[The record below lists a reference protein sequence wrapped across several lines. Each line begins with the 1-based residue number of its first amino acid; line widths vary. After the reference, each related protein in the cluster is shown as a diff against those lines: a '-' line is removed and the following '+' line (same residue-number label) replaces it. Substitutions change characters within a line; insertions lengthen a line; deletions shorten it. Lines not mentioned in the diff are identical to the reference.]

1 MKQYNHRMSKIL
13 LIEDDPD
20 DVDLIKRA
28 ISDSSLKVQL
38 DVVDNGEDALKY
50 LGNIGGE
57 INQPLP
63 DIVLLDLNLPRVS
76 GQEVLR
82 SIRNNHNLNH
92 LIVIVLT
99 TSTAQEHVD
108 QCYQLNANC
117 YLSKPVSMSK
127 YTELIK
133 NVYDF
138 WVVSGRLPSS

>member
-1 MKQYNHRMSKIL
+1 MKQYNEKMNRIL
-13 LIEDDPD
+13 LVEDDPD

-50 LGNIGGE
+50 LSDEGGAK
-57 INQPLP
+57 NHALP
-63 DIVLLDLNLPRVS
+63 DLVLLDLNLPRVS

-82 SIRNNHNLNH
+82 SIRSNHDLSH
-92 LIVIVLT
+92 LVVIILT
-99 TSTAQEHVD
+99 TSSAQEHVY

-127 YTELIK
+127 YTELVRG
-133 NVYDF
+133 VYNF
-138 WVVSGRLPSS
+138 WIGAGRLPS